1 MEYSNN
7 KEAGDQTAVIT
18 VKGKGNYTGVLQ
30 KKFSIVKKSIAG
42 AKIQIHDKSIYKK
55 GKRIKPRVTVTYQNQ
70 TLLAGRDYE
79 LSYSNNKKVS
89 KNPGNRDVQ
98 WNAAKEIYNLS
109 TKSKSGCNEKEYK
122 GKELGER

>member
-55 GKRIKPRVTVTYQNQ
+55 GKKVKPTVTVTYQNQ
-70 TLLAGRDYE
+70 TLQAGRDYK
-79 LSYSNNKKVS
+79 LSYLTIKSIKKAVVKIQGIGMYS
-89 KNPGNRDVQ
+89 GTLQK
-98 WNAAKEIYNLS
+98 KFTNLS
-109 TKSKSGCNEKEYK
+109 TKSKSGRNEKEY
-122 GKELGER
+122 